1 MATSRGEKST
11 IPQNKDPLAGVNYSQ
26 PNPHPPIDSLIS
38 DTTKEAKAEA
48 EAEAAPETGKKAD
61 VKSEESSPSPSQQKG
76 KVTVLVSNDLLE
88 RLRNAAWWQR
98 KTLATLAEDG
108 LRLVVERLERQ
119 HGGPF
124 EPREEDLKTG
134 RPQGTKNAARAR

>member
-1 MATSRGEKST
+1 MATSRSERST
-11 IPQNKDPLAGVNYSQ
+11 IPQNKDPLAGVSYSQ
-26 PNPHPPIDSLIS
+26 PRPQPPIDSLIS
-38 DTTKEAKAEA
+38 DTTKEAR
-48 EAEAAPETGKKAD
+48 AEAAPETGKKAE
-61 VKSEESSPSPSQQKG
+61 VKPEENSPSPSQQKG

-98 KTLATLAEDG
+98 ETLVTLAEEG

-124 EPREEDLKTG
+124 EPREKDLKTG
-134 RPQGTKNAARAR
+134 RPQGTKNVTAW

>member
-1 MATSRGEKST
+1 M
-11 IPQNKDPLAGVNYSQ
+11 
-26 PNPHPPIDSLIS
+26 
-38 DTTKEAKAEA
+38 
-48 EAEAAPETGKKAD
+48 
-61 VKSEESSPSPSQQKG
+61 
-76 KVTVLVSNDLLE
+76 LVENDLLE

-98 KTLATLAEDG
+98 KTLATLAEEG

-134 RPQGTKNAARAR
+134 RPQGSRNAASKAH

>member
-26 PNPHPPIDSLIS
+26 PKPQPPIDSLIS

-48 EAEAAPETGKKAD
+48 APETGKKAD
-61 VKSEESSPSPSQQKG
+61 VKSEETSPSPSQQKG

-134 RPQGTKNAARAR
+134 RPQGTKNAAKAR

>member
-1 MATSRGEKST
+1 MATPRTDKST
-11 IPQNKDPLAGVNYSQ
+11 IPEGRDPLAGVSYQ
-26 PNPHPPIDSLIS
+26 RPRPQPPINSLIN
-38 DTTKEAKAEA
+38 DTTKEVVAEPLPEARRKPEAKPSEP
-48 EAEAAPETGKKAD
+48 PEP
-61 VKSEESSPSPSQQKG
+61 KSTKG
-76 KVTVLVSNDLLE
+76 KVTVLVENDLLE

-98 KTLATLAEDG
+98 KTLATLAEEG

-134 RPQGTKNAARAR
+134 RPQGSKNTASKAR

>member
-1 MATSRGEKST
+1 MATTRGEKST
-11 IPQNKDPLAGVNYSQ
+11 IPQNKDPLAGVSYSQ
-26 PNPHPPIDSLIS
+26 PKPQPPIDSLIS
-38 DTTKEAKAEA
+38 DTTKEAT
-48 EAEAAPETGKKAD
+48 AEAAPETGKKTE
-61 VKSEESSPSPSQQKG
+61 VKPEESSASPSQQKG

-98 KTLATLAEDG
+98 RTLATLAEEG

-134 RPQGTKNAARAR
+134 RPQGTKNVARAR

>member
-1 MATSRGEKST
+1 MPTSRGEKST
-11 IPQNKDPLAGVNYSQ
+11 IPQNKDPLAGVSYSQ
-26 PNPHPPIDSLIS
+26 PKPQPPIDSLIS

-48 EAEAAPETGKKAD
+48 APETGKKAE
-61 VKSEESSPSPSQQKG
+61 VKPEESSSPPSPQRG

-98 KTLATLAEDG
+98 KTLATLAEEG

-134 RPQGTKNAARAR
+134 RPQGTKNVARAR

>member
-11 IPQNKDPLAGVNYSQ
+11 IPQDKDPLAGVTYSQ
-26 PNPHPPIDSLIS
+26 PPIDSLIAN
-38 DTTKEAKAEA
+38 TTKEAKAEA
-48 EAEAAPETGKKAD
+48 TSETVKKA
-61 VKSEESSPSPSQQKG
+61 KGKPAEESPPSPSQQKG
-76 KVTVLVSNDLLE
+76 KVTVLVSNELLE

-124 EPREEDLKTG
+124 EPREEKLKTG
-134 RPQGTKNAARAR
+134 RPQGTKNSTKAD

>member
-48 EAEAAPETGKKAD
+48 APETGKKAD

-76 KVTVLVSNDLLE
+76 KVTVSFRMTSLKGFETLHGGNAK
-88 RLRNAAWWQR
+88 RLRPSPRMAFVSWSR
-98 KTLATLAEDG
+98 G
-108 LRLVVERLERQ
+108 LSGSTEAPSSRERR
-119 HGGPF
+119 
-124 EPREEDLKTG
+124 T
-134 RPQGTKNAARAR
+134 

>member
-1 MATSRGEKST
+1 MATPRTKDST
-11 IPQNKDPLAGVNYSQ
+11 IPEGKDPLAGVSYSQ
-26 PNPHPPIDSLIS
+26 PKPQPPINSLIS
-38 DTTKEAKAEA
+38 DTTREAKKEP
-48 EAEAAPETGKKAD
+48 APEPRRKPEAKTDEAPEQ
-61 VKSEESSPSPSQQKG
+61 KSPRG
-76 KVTVLVSNDLLE
+76 KVTVLVENDLLE

-98 KTLATLAEDG
+98 KTLATLAEEG

-134 RPQGTKNAARAR
+134 RPQGTKNQNGRAR

>member
-1 MATSRGEKST
+1 MATTRGEKST
-11 IPQNKDPLAGVNYSQ
+11 IPQNKDPLAGVSYSQ
-26 PNPHPPIDSLIS
+26 PRPQPPIDSLIS

-48 EAEAAPETGKKAD
+48 APETGKKTEGGP
-61 VKSEESSPSPSQQKG
+61 EESSASPNQQKG

-134 RPQGTKNAARAR
+134 RPQGTKNAAKGR